1 MTCTWAAPKETER
14 SFGKFRRKAPRCGT
28 WVSAHVQ
35 LTRSRART
43 HYGDGAEISH
53 ALSGGGAC
61 ARRSSV
67 SAGREGSAEP
77 SESGAAPRRGRRAH
91 QASARGVELSCGE
104 SRGAETQHITWRAAG
119 GKPAGE
125 CRSTNLAAMRTQV
138 RQVRPRCARWASAAR
153 AQVAVKVVHRGPG
166 RLPRELVVIAH
177 LDVCSGRQGS
187 GQAGGDRQRA
197 AGQEGTRLMTPPQE
211 DFGRRRAARPSR
223 GLVWTRYGGTQ

>member
-1 MTCTWAAPKETER
+1 MA
-14 SFGKFRRKAPRCGT
+14 
-28 WVSAHVQ
+28 
-35 LTRSRART
+35 
-43 HYGDGAEISH
+43 
-53 ALSGGGAC
+53 
-61 ARRSSV
+61 
-67 SAGREGSAEP
+67 
-77 SESGAAPRRGRRAH
+77 
-91 QASARGVELSCGE
+91 
-104 SRGAETQHITWRAAG
+104 SRGAQKRSTSHRRAAG
-119 GKPAGE
+119 GKPYRGVPLNELGGDEDAGE
-125 CRSTNLAAMRTQV
+125 RDKFGLVALDGLL
-138 RQVRPRCARWASAAR
+138 AAR